1 MDVAICSISRDS
13 SLAHLNVDS
22 VAIMLVPLGEP
33 CLVILLCKSDM
44 SLWVNFIIEDSGTR
58 PSFKPIK
65 IELWQ
70 SSSTKTLSCWQGM
83 EEKID
88 RFAA

>member
-1 MDVAICSISRDS
+1 
-13 SLAHLNVDS
+13 
-22 VAIMLVPLGEP
+22 MLVPLGEP